1 MALGGERRARPDVS
15 LFERLGPRRPLTRH
29 HRSAGRGGPRRRR
42 ARERRAAE
50 VGVVVLEVASSSSAA
65 KGVGSSVLGSSR
77 GGLKR
82 GAPRAVG
89 DVSRVGVDR
98 RGAGDVLFWGRERA
112 RERERERERE
122 RKRKRERKRGKEV
135 EVQNEKRRGKKV
147 SFFFR
152 SGEIPLSKGDPPS
165 FLVDARREPRALARR
180 RRRGGHRKLRRE
192 KKNKRELTFLGRR
205 RSSVR
210 SLSRFR
216 SFAPLP
222 TTRGFGITL
231 APSLAD
237 VFGVQIA
244 PAELYF
250 TPEIKATEGEEPTGS
265 EMARW
270 ALASCCCDAELPR
283 APAPPPAS
291 ASLSPPPPPVTRRAS
306 AAFISIFKKRSS
318 LGAEKKEVSRRRAKG
333 EREAF
338 EKEPPRDREERIQCC
353 EDSAF

>member
-1 MALGGERRARPDVS
+1 MCPAYFIYL
-15 LFERLGPRRPLTRH
+15 ERLP
-29 HRSAGRGGPRRRR
+29 
-42 ARERRAAE
+42 
-50 VGVVVLEVASSSSAA
+50 
-65 KGVGSSVLGSSR
+65 
-77 GGLKR
+77 KR
-82 GAPRAVG
+82 K
-89 DVSRVGVDR
+89 
-98 RGAGDVLFWGRERA
+98 
-112 RERERERERE
+112 E

-306 AAFISIFKKRSS
+306 AAFISILKKRSS
-318 LGAEKKEVSRRRAKG
+318 LGAEKKEVSEGGPRASEKRLRRSPHVIEK
-333 EREAF
+333 REFSVA
-338 EKEPPRDREERIQCC
+338 RIQRFDGRKRTRKRKKPSRFSPRQDFFSQSTPGFKLFAT
-353 EDSAF
+353 ES